1 MPSRIIREGIITS
14 ENINALSIGAE
25 LFYRRLMS
33 IADDFGRYFAHPSIL
48 RANCF
53 PLKLDSV
60 SDSDISTWLKEC
72 QKHGV
77 LIVYNNGKHL
87 QILKFG
93 QQTRATKSK
102 FPEPDN
108 QMLNKCLADDKQML
122 NLVGDVVECEVGFD
136 SSNIVE
142 EAKKTSNQLR
152 AEKLLGKR
160 PTTAYDKSEIA
171 AWKIA
176 KPIVENT
183 LEADW
188 LLLEAYYAAPQEE
201 TYRRKNYATLL
212 NNWNGEIDRAK
223 SWKQKKVN
231 SNVPKFAGG
240 NF

>member
-1 MPSRIIREGIITS
+1 MKEEMSLPWFRLYRELKDDPKIGCLTDAEFRTYIESLCWACERANGGGMGLTMENVCWAFRRNVTETFQALIKKQLIAVLESGELHIPAWEKRQMPS
-14 ENINALSIGAE
+14 
-25 LFYRRLMS
+25 
-33 IADDFGRYFAHPSIL
+33 
-48 RANCF
+48 
-53 PLKLDSV
+53 
-60 SDSDISTWLKEC
+60 
-72 QKHGV
+72 
-77 LIVYNNGKHL
+77 
-87 QILKFG
+87 
-93 QQTRATKSK
+93 
-102 FPEPDN
+102 
-108 QMLNKCLADDKQML
+108 
-122 NLVGDVVECEVGFD
+122 D
-136 SSNIVE
+136 SSTQRVRKYREKQHETLHETLQDRYSNGTE
-142 EAKKTSNQLR
+142 EIRGEEKREEKTSMQLR

-183 LEADW
+183 PEADW

-201 TYRRKNYATLL
+201 TYSRKNYATLL